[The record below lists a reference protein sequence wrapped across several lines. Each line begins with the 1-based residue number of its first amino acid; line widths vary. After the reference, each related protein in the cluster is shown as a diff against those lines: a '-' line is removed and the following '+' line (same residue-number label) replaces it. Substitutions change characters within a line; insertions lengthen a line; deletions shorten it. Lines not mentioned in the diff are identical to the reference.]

1 MQQTGGH
8 WPGVETS
15 GEDFFWRPGPGL
27 GCSAEDVCMFIW
39 IVILYDSETWTMKN
53 KEERYLKQLRNVVT
67 LKYV

>member
-27 GCSAEDVCMFIW
+27 GCRDVYKRQTLNLLDHSQLKGRQLPVAY
-39 IVILYDSETWTMKN
+39 VIAAVYAFALIT
-53 KEERYLKQLRNVVT
+53 
-67 LKYV
+67 

>member
-27 GCSAEDVCMFIW
+27 GCSAEDVCMYVLRSVNKTKWVNDYSMNITGCDTASW
-39 IVILYDSETWTMKN
+39 IQV
-53 KEERYLKQLRNVVT
+53 
-67 LKYV
+67 